1 MARNRL
7 ASLILPGILALL
19 GVLSPAFAPAQDAAP
34 PYASQVVG
42 GKIDIFAGSKDPN
55 APSTFD
61 NVQADISR
69 ILSPNF
75 MVRDADGNLY
85 FSYGGGISV
94 VYGGVKVPPI
104 LALRFPTP
112 QKGFQYLIAG
122 NLDGNNSSGPSTNL
136 CTGPSTCGDG
146 GPALVPSGAADPLNL
161 PFGIAVDAAGNL
173 YIADEVAQSTH

>member
-1 MARNRL
+1 MEIRLMITTAKHTNQALPRFTSLKSMARNRL

-34 PYASQVVG
+34 PYASQLVG

-75 MVRDADGNLY
+75 MVLDADGNL
-85 FSYGGGISV
+85 
-94 VYGGVKVPPI
+94 
-104 LALRFPTP
+104 
-112 QKGFQYLIAG
+112 
-122 NLDGNNSSGPSTNL
+122 
-136 CTGPSTCGDG
+136 
-146 GPALVPSGAADPLNL
+146 
-161 PFGIAVDAAGNL
+161 
-173 YIADEVAQSTH
+173 